1 MMDIFISIGFDTAIK
16 KYVLFTEKNHHDLA
30 TDYLVYVMMMLTFIY
45 SKADIMNP
53 YLARYKN
60 GASNLLHNLTKYG
73 LREEKVNKFFN
84 DLNNYLERDNYN
96 KVCNQYKNPY
106 FLIIQEDLIEMFY
119 AKWQSVDVSKEEMK
133 KFKNLLYSS
142 KNSNAACRKLNELY
156 NTNLDGALVYYSNI
170 FSRKDYAIMMIPKKD
185 RILDMSVYKLFNLNE
200 QDIIKLNNATLE
212 EINNGIYNYFHINPI
227 GIRAYDKLMMKVNK
241 LSNTKYR
248 LADNTGSINLIMFA
262 SFFSFIIILG
272 ITIGLMLV

>member
-106 FLIIQEDLIEMFY
+106 FLIIQEDLIDMFY

-241 LSNTKYR
+241 VSNTKYR

>member
-60 GASNLLHNLTKYG
+60 GDSNLLHNLTKYG
-73 LREEKVNKFFN
+73 LGEEKVNKFFN

-106 FLIIQEDLIEMFY
+106 FLIIQEDLIDMFY

-156 NTNLDGALVYYSNI
+156 NTNLDGALVYFSNI

-185 RILDMSVYKLFNLNE
+185 RILDISVYKLFNLNE

>member
-1 MMDIFISIGFDTAIK
+1 MMDIFISLGFDTAIK

-106 FLIIQEDLIEMFY
+106 FLIIQEDLIDMFY

-185 RILDMSVYKLFNLNE
+185 RILD
-200 QDIIKLNNATLE
+200 TL
-212 EINNGIYNYFHINPI
+212 Y
-227 GIRAYDKLMMKVNK
+227 MK
-241 LSNTKYR
+241 
-248 LADNTGSINLIMFA
+248 
-262 SFFSFIIILG
+262 
-272 ITIGLMLV
+272 

>member
-106 FLIIQEDLIEMFY
+106 FLIIQEDLIDMFY

>member
-1 MMDIFISIGFDTAIK
+1 MIDIFISIGFDTAIK

-106 FLIIQEDLIEMFY
+106 FLIIQEDLIDMFY

>member
-106 FLIIQEDLIEMFY
+106 FLIIQEDLIDMFY

-142 KNSNAACRKLNELY
+142 KNSNAACR
-156 NTNLDGALVYYSNI
+156 
-170 FSRKDYAIMMIPKKD
+170 
-185 RILDMSVYKLFNLNE
+185 
-200 QDIIKLNNATLE
+200 
-212 EINNGIYNYFHINPI
+212 
-227 GIRAYDKLMMKVNK
+227 
-241 LSNTKYR
+241 
-248 LADNTGSINLIMFA
+248 
-262 SFFSFIIILG
+262 
-272 ITIGLMLV
+272 

>member
-73 LREEKVNKFFN
+73 LGEEIVNKFFN

-106 FLIIQEDLIEMFY
+106 FLIIQEDLIDMFY

-156 NTNLDGALVYYSNI
+156 NTNLDGALVYFSNI

>member
-1 MMDIFISIGFDTAIK
+1 MDIFISIGFDTAIK

-73 LREEKVNKFFN
+73 LKEEKVNKFFN

-106 FLIIQEDLIEMFY
+106 FLIIQEDLIDMFY

-156 NTNLDGALVYYSNI
+156 NTNLDGALVYFSNI

-185 RILDMSVYKLFNLNE
+185 RILDMSVYKLFNRNE

-262 SFFSFIIILG
+262 SFFSFIVILG